1 VIYKWSKW
9 VASRRRN
16 AKRPGLESPIIEPEQ
31 VVGLNRNHWPLS
43 TGIYT
48 KPLQVAPW
56 LATGRNACIAE
67 GVIRGT
73 GKSPLSA

>member
-1 VIYKWSKW
+1 M
-9 VASRRRN
+9 
-16 AKRPGLESPIIEPEQ
+16 
-31 VVGLNRNHWPLS
+31 
-43 TGIYT
+43 YT

-56 LATGRNACIAE
+56 LATGRNACLAE